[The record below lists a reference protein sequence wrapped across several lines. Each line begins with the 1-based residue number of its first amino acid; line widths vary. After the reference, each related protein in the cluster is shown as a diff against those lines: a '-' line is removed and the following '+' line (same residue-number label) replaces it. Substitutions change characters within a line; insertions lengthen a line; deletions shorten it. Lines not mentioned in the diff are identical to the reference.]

1 MDTKEDILCL
11 IEGDAKAFE
20 RIFRYYSRAM
30 FFIAMGLVNDRDIA
44 EDAVQE
50 SYIAIINNLDKISRE
65 NCHKAWNY
73 IVTIVRSRA
82 INVYRRR
89 NRESKMDE
97 DTIENLLQESQ
108 GDGEI
113 FELPD
118 GSSMSELIGRMKY
131 PYKDVLYLRY
141 YNELSYEE
149 IATALD
155 TTVDNARHISSRAR
169 KKLQEKLEKGN
180 SL

>member
-1 MDTKEDILCL
+1 MFQLLEL
-11 IEGDAKAFE
+11 IENEEDREFCRKLSEQFD
-20 RIFRYYSRAM
+20 SAM
-30 FFIAMGLVNDRDIA
+30 YHVAYGILKNSADA

-108 GDGEI
+108 GDGEF

-141 YNELSYEE
+141 YNELSYE
-149 IATALD
+149 
-155 TTVDNARHISSRAR
+155 
-169 KKLQEKLEKGN
+169 
-180 SL
+180 

>member
-1 MDTKEDILCL
+1 MFQLLEL
-11 IEGDAKAFE
+11 IENEEDREFCRKLSEQFD
-20 RIFRYYSRAM
+20 SAM
-30 FFIAMGLVNDRDIA
+30 YHVAYGILKNSADA

-149 IATALD
+149 IATAFD

>member
-1 MDTKEDILCL
+1 MFQLLEL
-11 IEGDAKAFE
+11 IENEEDREFCRKLSEQFD
-20 RIFRYYSRAM
+20 SAM
-30 FFIAMGLVNDRDIA
+30 YHVAYGILKNSADA

-97 DTIENLLQESQ
+97 ETIEICCRSLRETEKSLNFRMAAACQNLSAE
-108 GDGEI
+108 
-113 FELPD
+113 
-118 GSSMSELIGRMKY
+118 
-131 PYKDVLYLRY
+131 
-141 YNELSYEE
+141 
-149 IATALD
+149 
-155 TTVDNARHISSRAR
+155 
-169 KKLQEKLEKGN
+169 
-180 SL
+180 